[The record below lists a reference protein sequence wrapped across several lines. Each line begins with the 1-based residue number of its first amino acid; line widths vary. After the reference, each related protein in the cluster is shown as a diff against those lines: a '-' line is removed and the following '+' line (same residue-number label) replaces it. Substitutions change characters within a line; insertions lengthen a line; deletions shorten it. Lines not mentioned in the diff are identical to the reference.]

1 MFGSQKDQ
9 KNQFEIEKYEYGKGG
24 WTRLMLLCIRFGK
37 QKMKS
42 RWNWDRNIVR
52 CVVCNR
58 RVSRD
63 HNCSFFVL
71 FQNVEAPISNI
82 EDQEGDRE
90 DNSGVLVND
99 IDILDSR
106 QCSFQRRSAFFE
118 LRQESRLASF
128 FHSWTAGTAG
138 WPPKAGGWTATTTRG
153 WVAAVNAK
161 ARWEIVGHIA
171 SRPSSLGTAEAIS
184 YAWNGRHA
192 QVLQF
197 NDFFVVVFSCKN
209 TIQIRIHLSTYLNI
223 WFIQRHCSVSTS
235 SNCLKGFKKLLK
247 NWARGNR
254 KTLKRPKMMSKINF
268 RTLKL
273 KSHEEYLICRT
284 FFV

>member
-1 MFGSQKDQ
+1 
-9 KNQFEIEKYEYGKGG
+9 
-24 WTRLMLLCIRFGK
+24 MLLCIRFGK

-128 FHSWTAGTAG
+128 FHSWTARAAG

-209 TIQIRIHLSTYLNI
+209 TIQIRIHLSTY
-223 WFIQRHCSVSTS
+223 RVSRQKEYTFDDLWGGRS
-235 SNCLKGFKKLLK
+235 
-247 NWARGNR
+247 ARYSAR
-254 KTLKRPKMMSKINF
+254 KY
-268 RTLKL
+268 LKL
-273 KSHEEYLICRT
+273 TAHSSSFERGALELDTMILRHAMASWKSR
-284 FFV
+284 F

>member
-9 KNQFEIEKYEYGKGG
+9 KNQFEIEKYDDGKGG

-128 FHSWTAGTAG
+128 FHSWTARTAG

-197 NDFFVVVFSCKN
+197 NDFFVVVFSCN
-209 TIQIRIHLSTYLNI
+209 TQKKADKKHLSLNMI
-223 WFIQRHCSVSTS
+223 YS
-235 SNCLKGFKKLLK
+235 
-247 NWARGNR
+247 
-254 KTLKRPKMMSKINF
+254 KTLQCVNLI
-268 RTLKL
+268 KL
-273 KSHEEYLICRT
+273 SERL
-284 FFV
+284 